1 MHFRHDQCGLTCN
14 RKHSQPIEKFYFKG
28 MHRFCS
34 SSCRDF
40 LNSATDCNLLICS
53 CSSFP
58 IGAGI
63 IVLENQVFA
72 IGGYDG
78 SQHLSSVECYSA
90 CSNQWMSIA
99 SMQSNRCYV
108 GTAVM
113 SGKLFATGGYDGLSL
128 LDSAERYDPLLQEWT
143 SISSMATSRCDMGVA
158 VLVSE

>member
-1 MHFRHDQCGLTCN
+1 M
-14 RKHSQPIEKFYFKG
+14 QPIEKFYLKGCIIFVAAAVVTFFK
-28 MHRFCS
+28 
-34 SSCRDF
+34 
-40 LNSATDCNLLICS
+40 NAATDCNLLICS

-143 SISSMATSRCDMGVA
+143 SMSSMATSRCDMGVA